1 MRPLSAAQLLDAW
14 ERGLSESRCS
24 RTLPVLAAA
33 SPDSSAADLAALS
46 IGERDRWLLRLR
58 EWSFG
63 SQWESVAR
71 CTACGEGL
79 EWAVNTA
86 DLFVE
91 KEAEPATELSLE
103 IDRYSVSFRLPKIL
117 DVAAISEL
125 PESNAARQMLLERC
139 VSSARRD
146 GEEISCVEL
155 PVAVVNAITTRMSE
169 ADPQAEIN
177 VDLAC
182 PACGHQW
189 QALFDIESFFWIEIN
204 AWAQR
209 LLTEVHALA
218 KAYGWR
224 EADIL
229 NLSPWR
235 RKVYLDLVSA

>member
-14 ERGLSESRCS
+14 ERGLSESRCA

-46 IGERDRWLLRLR
+46 IGERDRRLLRLR

-63 SQWESVAR
+63 LQLDSTAR

-79 EWAVNTA
+79 EWTVNIA
-86 DLFVE
+86 DLIGEKRVE
-91 KEAEPATELSLE
+91 AAAELSLE
-103 IDRYSVSFRLPKIL
+103 IDCYSVNFRLPQTL
-117 DVAAISEL
+117 DLVAISEL
-125 PESNAARQMLLERC
+125 PDATVARQVLLERC
-139 VSSARRD
+139 LSGVRRD
-146 GEEISCVEL
+146 DEEISPGDL
-155 PVAVVNAITTRMSE
+155 PVKVVNALTTRMSE

-235 RKVYLDLVSA
+235 RQVYLDLVGA